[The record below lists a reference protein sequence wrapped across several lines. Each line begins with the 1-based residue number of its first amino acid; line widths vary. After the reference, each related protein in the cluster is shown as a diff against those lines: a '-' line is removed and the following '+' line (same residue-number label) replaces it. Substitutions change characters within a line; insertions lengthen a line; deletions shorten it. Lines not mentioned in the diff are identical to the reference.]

1 MMTGIKEAIAA
12 VDAARAQ
19 VLEASIAMSIMSD
32 NWLTQSEQE
41 AAYEAEQTVS
51 AQPSIWNR

>member
-1 MMTGIKEAIAA
+1 MTGIKEAIAA
-12 VDAARAQ
+12 VDAARGK

-32 NWLTQSEQE
+32 GWLTQSEQE
-41 AAYEAEQTVS
+41 AAYEAEQVVS